1 MSDAPHSRPELVSAI
16 KEYIAPLLLTLV
28 GLFIW
33 RDISEMRSD
42 IKLLLVQQS
51 ADKVRIEKMEA
62 DVVMLKATV
71 YSGDKLKDKQNF
83 GISLQPAKK
92 EDELDLKQ
100 K

>member
-42 IKLLLVQQS
+42 VKLLLVQQS
-51 ADKVRIEKMEA
+51 ADKVRIEKMES
-62 DVVMLKATV
+62 DVTMLKATV
-71 YSGDKLKDKQNF
+71 YSNRVNEKTKTDLSIN
-83 GISLQPAKK
+83 QPAKK
-92 EDELDLKQ
+92 EEEQ
-100 K
+100 EIH